1 MGHKTSC
8 MFEGVPYRL
17 SRGDRRA
24 DGERGL
30 ATTERGPS
38 SGSEGRLIGS
48 RGYFIGTPCCGT

>member
-1 MGHKTSC
+1 

-30 ATTERGPS
+30 ATIERGPS